1 MRIFTK
7 RLIEITFFLR
17 IFYKIDLMTEIMS
30 SGACKKILELRERT
44 QKFPHEILK
53 MSSSSTFFRIKNIQ
67 LFDKLVNPH
76 TLFGQKIADK
86 R

>member
-1 MRIFTK
+1 MGIFRK

-17 IFYKIDLMTEIMS
+17 IFYKIDPMTEIMS

-53 MSSSSTFFRIKNIQ
+53 MSSSSTFFRIK
-67 LFDKLVNPH
+67 
-76 TLFGQKIADK
+76 KILNYLIN
-86 R
+86 